1 MKPKAITS
9 MRISRQMHAIED
21 ETDRLLSRVSET
33 ISEVSTARVDYDV
46 DANEMQRVLARL
58 ASAQSAL
65 IEVRMKAIGAHSDL
79 RKFAEPKADY
89 PISCPEQ
96 KSAEADDYLKVVG

>member
-1 MKPKAITS
+1 MKPKSVTA

-33 ISEVSTARVDYDV
+33 ISEVSSARVDYSV

-65 IEVRMKAIGAHSDL
+65 IDVRMKAIGAHSDL
-79 RKFAEPKADY
+79 RKFAEPKADF
-89 PISCPEQ
+89 PFTCPESQ
-96 KSAEADDYLKVVG
+96 SDETGEKLKIVA